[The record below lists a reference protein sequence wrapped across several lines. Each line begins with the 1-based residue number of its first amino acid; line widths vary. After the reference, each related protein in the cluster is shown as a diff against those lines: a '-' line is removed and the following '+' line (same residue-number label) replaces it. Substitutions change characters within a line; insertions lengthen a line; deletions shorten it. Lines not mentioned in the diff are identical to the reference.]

1 MVSNPGNKV
10 KTEAIDEVILRLL
23 GLNPGVELDYQ
34 TYFNILK
41 KKLAIGRLVG
51 KELPRE
57 EDELLR
63 EELKKVRAIKD
74 KGLRFKVKTSKAKVS
89 AGTTGAGVGA
99 ASPKTGAI
107 VKANIAKISPQ
118 KIIPVNVK
126 DVTGKKEESVG
137 GFDQIKKTLNSI
149 LGVLASKFKFDKKQ
163 SDQERKEKETEKRGK
178 REAGLE
184 GFRKGI
190 SAISGAAKKML
201 APFQSIIDRIW
212 NFIFFTLLGRAF
224 TQLMGWLGDPANK
237 KKIQVLGRFLKDWW
251 PTLLGAAI
259 LFFTPFGKFV
269 RVTLKIVG
277 SFAGKLVKLIPRIA
291 KAVAGLGRF
300 AAANPLATLITT
312 TAVAGTIARTGERER
327 LKPELDKQRES
338 AAATQKDPGAPWYK
352 KLGGFFAQQE
362 LTTGQQQQGIV
373 APVPGAMFNR
383 GGEVPKLSTGYDGID
398 STTGQKVSGFGPD
411 TQMIIAQPGEVVMNK
426 KTVDAVG
433 ANNLLALNRQYG
445 GPGANKPKM
454 GKMYNTGGIVGMQ
467 AGGNITPE
475 SLERTYIQG
484 QKSGMSSDALKAIGD
499 EAFLL
504 KNFGVGGTWKN
515 FKGSGASDMRGEP
528 LPRKQGGGIVGMQGG
543 GNIQVKIG
551 SPKMTSSRS
560 AWDALNNARTPLKY
574 AIGDARKRLFDLEGF
589 KNRNI
594 DNNVRPWWE
603 RLNPFRDNRTFADR
617 LPGKPIENYRMPGFD
632 LKGWSDLKSFRES
645 PDPYK
650 PNPKNPKIKYA
661 PGDRYRRPGIDRP
674 LMLQGGGE
682 VTAESLEKTYIQGQ
696 KSGVNPE
703 TLKAIGDEAFLL
715 KNFGVGGTWRNFRG
729 SGASNM
735 RGEPLPRKQGG
746 GPIRGLVKENS
757 GFNIRGATADR
768 QLTAL
773 QPGEYVLPVDTVSR
787 LGTSLIDKLVAMTD
801 SNSNPAKVGMKSKN
815 VPNITPLSR
824 GGSGGIMTLPP
835 IVQSAS
841 GSGNVGNSSG
851 AGSRAPVFSTVSAS
865 GSRQI
870 AETASILGIVG

>member
-1 MVSNPGNKV
+1 MVSNPSNKV

-89 AGTTGAGVGA
+89 AGTAGPGVGK
-99 ASPKTGAI
+99 ASSKTGAI
-107 VKANIAKISPQ
+107 VKAKAAKIVPQ

-126 DVTGKKEESVG
+126 DVTEKKEEKAG

-338 AAATQKDPGAPWYK
+338 AAATQKDPSAPWYK

-373 APVPGAMFNR
+373 APVPGAMFNA

-454 GKMYNTGGIVGMQ
+454 GKMYNTGGIVG
-467 AGGNITPE
+467 NITPE

-484 QKSGMSSDALKAIGD
+484 QKSGMNPDALKAIGD

-528 LPRKQGGGIVGMQGG
+528 LPRNQGGGIVGMQGG
-543 GNIQVKIG
+543 GNVQVKIG

-574 AIGDARKRLFDLEGF
+574 SIGDARKRLFDLEGF

-603 RLNPFRDNRTFADR
+603 RINPFRDKRTFADK

-632 LKGWSDLKSFRES
+632 LREWSDLKSFRES

-650 PNPKNPKIKYA
+650 PNPKSPKIKYA
-661 PGDRYRRPGIDRP
+661 PGDRYRRPGVDRP

-696 KSGVNPE
+696 RSGVNPE

-824 GGSGGIMTLPP
+824 GGSGGVMTLPP